1 MPLRGGIQVR
11 GNLASAPLFGILAQL
26 ARIADGETLTGAY
39 LDPNKKPVAARNI
52 VRLIPYFPDKLGH
65 AKGLV
70 AAGADHDRPD
80 DAGITLVQIA
90 GWDPDPKGWGISCL

>member
-1 MPLRGGIQVR
+1 MHRPPLSGI
-11 GNLASAPLFGILAQL
+11 LAQLAQLAQL

-39 LDPNKKPVAARNI
+39 LDPKKKPVAARNI
-52 VRLIPYFPDKLGH
+52 VRLTPYFPDKLGH

>member
-1 MPLRGGIQVR
+1 MASRSAEILHRPPL
-11 GNLASAPLFGILAQL
+11 SGILAQL

-39 LDPNKKPVAARNI
+39 LDPKKKPVASRNI
-52 VRLIPYFPDKLGH
+52 VRLTPYFPDRLGH